1 MNPEPKSKLPELV
14 LARHLA
20 PWIRYFDP
28 GHRAREGRQP
38 GALFLVAHPDDETI
52 GASVAL
58 SRLPRSLVVYLT
70 DGAPHDPRLWSSPS
84 NSREEYAQTRWE
96 EARAALSLT
105 GISPHRILGLG
116 AADQDSICD
125 VAILVEKLIKI
136 VRWFL
141 PPLLVTHPYEGG
153 HPDHDSAALVASI
166 ARRCLQREQIPIP
179 TFLEMTSYHA
189 CAGYCQVGEFLP
201 ATSHTQ
207 KILTIRLTP
216 EEQARKKEM
225 LECFASQ
232 GPVIEGFPL
241 EPERLREAPEYDFS
255 RPPHEGP
262 LWYELLGWPL
272 TAARWRELAARA
284 LQDFGESLCA

>member
-28 GHRAREGRQP
+28 GHIAREGRQP

-52 GASVAL
+52 GASVTL

-70 DGAPHDPRLWSSPS
+70 DGAPHDPRSWSSPS

-96 EARAALSLT
+96 EARGALSLA

-116 AADQDSICD
+116 AADQDAIRD
-125 VAILVEKLIKI
+125 VPILVEKLIKI
-136 VRWFL
+136 VRWFR
-141 PPLLVTHPYEGG
+141 PPLLVTHAYEGG

-166 ARRCLQREQIPIP
+166 ARRYLQREQVPMT
-179 TFLEMTSYHA
+179 TFLEMASYHA
-189 CAGYCQVGEFLP
+189 CAGKCQAGEFLP
-201 ATSHTQ
+201 PGSQTQ
-207 KILTIRLTP
+207 KILTIRLAP
-216 EEQARKKEM
+216 EEQARKKKM

-232 GPVIEGFPL
+232 GSVIEGFPL
-241 EPERLREAPEYDFS
+241 DPERLREAPEYDFS
-255 RPPHEGP
+255 RPPHDGP
-262 LWYELLGWPL
+262 LWYELLGRPL
-272 TAARWRELAARA
+272 TGARWRELAARA
-284 LQDFGESLCA
+284 LEDFGESLCA